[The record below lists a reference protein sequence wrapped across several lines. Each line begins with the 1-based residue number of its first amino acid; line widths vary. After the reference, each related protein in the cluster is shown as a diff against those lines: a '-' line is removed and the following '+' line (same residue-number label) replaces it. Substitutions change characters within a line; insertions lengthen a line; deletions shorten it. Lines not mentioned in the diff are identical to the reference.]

1 MAVVVPTR
9 RRDVEDDIP
18 VLDCIAATINDDDYD
33 STGTGIFTAV
43 VQTSTTIVQQAKCK
57 DKQRQQ
63 RQKTTPGCFL

>member
-9 RRDVEDDIP
+9 RRCDVEEDDIP
-18 VLDCIAATINDDDYD
+18 VLDCAATIDDDYD

-43 VQTSTTIVQQAKCK
+43 LQTSTTIIQQAKCK